1 VWASGEADRLV
12 AGGEINVKPGNECV
26 DEIIAAGIKD
36 ERSSKSQVGGCAGVE
51 VEGED
56 GGGVGNDGF
65 NLDSVDEGLG
75 KSGVLERGVVEAV
88 NVVPD

>member
-1 VWASGEADRLV
+1 VGTGAEADWLV
-12 AGGEINVKPGNECV
+12 ACGEINIEPCDQCV